1 MAERRMFA
9 RSIIDSDAFLD
20 LPPWAQLLYFHMG
33 MRADDDGFLDKP
45 RSILRL
51 TGCKPR
57 DLQALLD
64 AGFLLEFDSGVM
76 VIRHWRTHNYIR
88 CDRYKPTAYTEEKKS
103 LGIEKSGAYVRCQP
117 GGIPGGIP
125 GDGQVATMRDTQDRL
140 GKDRLGQ
147 DSPGQ
152 DSLGQDSLDQDR
164 FHTAVGES
172 EAQPWCVPP
181 SAAEVMIYCKQRKNN
196 VDAERFVDY
205 YRQEKP
211 PRNHKLVDWKEMIEL
226 WEVGR

>member
-9 RSIIDSDAFLD
+9 RSIIDSDAFLE

-33 MRADDDGFLDKP
+33 MRADDDGFIDKP

-51 TGCKPR
+51 TCCKPR
-57 DLQALLD
+57 DLEALLD

-76 VIRHWRTHNYIR
+76 AVRHWRVHNRIR
-88 CDRYKPTAYTEEKKS
+88 RDTYKETAYKNEKNMLETDKN
-103 LGIEKSGAYVRCQP
+103 GAYHLC
-117 GGIPGGIP
+117 
-125 GDGQVATMRDTQDRL
+125 DTAALQERNGSVTDTSRQDRL
-140 GKDRLGQ
+140 GKDRSGQ
-147 DSPGQ
+147 F
-152 DSLGQDSLDQDR
+152 SLDQDR
-164 FHTAVGES
+164 SNTAWEM
-172 EAQPWCVPP
+172 EAEPWCEPP

-196 VDAERFVDY
+196 VDSERFVDY

-211 PRNHKLVDWKEMIEL
+211 LKNREMMDWREVVEL